1 MISVK
6 QYSTLAE
13 RINEIGRLLGGWQ
26 AQFENLRIASIVAEA
41 IGDKERKPELEAALA
56 RCVKAVEQLQTLL
69 LLPKN

>member
-1 MISVK
+1 MTTMSV
-6 QYSTLAE
+6 TPDVTR
-13 RINEIGRLLGGWQ
+13 RIVGQQIADWQ